1 MTIEAY
7 LAKKM
12 LTVFAVL
19 IFFGSLS
26 TLIATPYESIYL
38 LPLLVSGYYLTK

>member
-7 LAKKM
+7 VAQKM
-12 LTVFAVL
+12 LKVFTIL

-26 TLIATPYESIYL
+26 ALIATPYESIYI